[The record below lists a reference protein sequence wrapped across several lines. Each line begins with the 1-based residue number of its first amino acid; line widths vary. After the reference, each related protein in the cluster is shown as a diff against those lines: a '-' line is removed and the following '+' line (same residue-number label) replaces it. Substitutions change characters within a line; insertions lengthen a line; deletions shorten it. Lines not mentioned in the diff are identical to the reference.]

1 MSRVKT
7 ILEVINTNPYTF
19 ISRGLSKSSP
29 FDEEGNEPLFPIDS
43 IVKLTNGKFPLDNY
57 QDLYPMSNKVHII
70 GNKEVGID
78 GFAYDCKDLQFGKSC
93 KINVIDL
100 SNDKLGG
107 SRRRRNNR
115 RSNRRSRNNRR
126 NNRRNR
132 TRRV

>member
-78 GFAYDCKDLQFGKSC
+78 GFAYDCKDLQFGKS
-93 KINVIDL
+93 
-100 SNDKLGG
+100 
-107 SRRRRNNR
+107 NR
-115 RSNRRSRNNRR
+115 FIQRQIRG
-126 NNRRNR
+126 
-132 TRRV
+132 